1 MLTVKKIV
9 PFDNYT
15 LEIELSNNK
24 KGFFDV
30 KPYLDKGIFKELN
43 DLSYFKQ
50 VKPFFYGI
58 SWPHNQD
65 LSIDTIEF
73 EMQSR

>member
-1 MLTVKKIV
+1 MLSVKTVI
-9 PFDNYT
+9 PNEDYT
-15 LEIELSNNK
+15 LEIELSNNQR
-24 KGFFDV
+24 GVFDI
-30 KPYLDKGIFKELN
+30 KPYLDKGIFKELK
-43 DLSYFKQ
+43 DLSYFKK

-65 LSIDTIEF
+65 LSIDTLEY

>member
-1 MLTVKKIV
+1 MLSVKKVI
-9 PFDNYT
+9 PHDDYT
-15 LEIELSNNK
+15 LEVELSNNK
-24 KGFFDV
+24 TGLFDV
-30 KPYLDKGIFKELN
+30 KPYLDKGVFKELL

-73 EMQSR
+73 EMQGR